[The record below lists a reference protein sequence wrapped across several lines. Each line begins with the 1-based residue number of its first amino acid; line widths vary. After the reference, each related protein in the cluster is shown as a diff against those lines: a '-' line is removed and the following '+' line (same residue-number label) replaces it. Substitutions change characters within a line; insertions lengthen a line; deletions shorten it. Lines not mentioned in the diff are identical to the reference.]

1 MINVQTTPL
10 NASVSC
16 RYKYVALFGVSRIFF
31 NFIPLAWLA
40 ALAKQKL
47 EGVSPVFVKHR

>member
-1 MINVQTTPL
+1 
-10 NASVSC
+10 
-16 RYKYVALFGVSRIFF
+16 VSRIFF

-47 EGVSPVFVKHR
+47 EESLACFRQASLT